1 MAKSC
6 ESRNWDHPR
15 LRGEKPGTSFSDASD
30 RGSPPLTRGKDIRTH
45 CLYPPFRITPAYAG
59 KSDNLCCNSNERRDH
74 PRLRGEKFLYTH
86 TANHKEGSPPLTR
99 GKVDIKQVG
108 QAALGITPAYAGK
121 SGDKPP
127 SRRKLWDHPRLRG
140 EKLIAVYRYKRKEGS
155 PPLTRG
161 KGIA

>member
-74 PRLRGEKFLYTH
+74 PRLRGEKLFSLLVLQLGL
-86 TANHKEGSPPLTR
+86 GSPPLTR
-99 GKVDIKQVG
+99 GKVLVHPYGKSQRR
-108 QAALGITPAYAGK
+108 ITPAYAGK
-121 SGDKPP
+121 SRYKAGR
-127 SRRKLWDHPRLRG
+127 SGGVGDHPRLRG
-140 EKLIAVYRYKRKEGS
+140 EKRR
-155 PPLTRG
+155 
-161 KGIA
+161 